1 MKILHLED
9 NPSDSILIERTLQ
22 RHGIDADLLCAR
34 SGDEFRHALAS
45 DAFDVVLVD
54 NGVPGFSGKAALQY
68 AKINNT
74 DIPVI
79 FCSGAARDEDV
90 TTRLR
95 EGASDYV
102 LKDHLWQL
110 VAALR
115 RLQSGSAHDPTV
127 ARLRRHAE
135 AMSHLIGVVQELS
148 LARDLDSIM
157 RSVRLA
163 ARELTGA
170 DGATFVL
177 REGDCCFY
185 AEENAISPL
194 WKGQRFALQDC
205 VSGWTMMHGR
215 SAVIEDIYADPR
227 VPIAAYRPT
236 FVKSLAMVPIR
247 TSNPIG
253 AIGNYWAHQHAC
265 TPEELMLLEAL
276 ANTTAVA
283 MENVRVYG
291 ELESRVLTRTH
302 ELAAANQE
310 LEAFS
315 YAVSHD
321 LRAPLRGISA
331 QLDMLVEAGG
341 AAALPATNQH
351 ADAARGHVRQMSSL
365 IDDLLRLSRIS
376 RLDLRI
382 ERFDLSQLVHETV
395 ARLRL
400 QQPERQVA
408 VEIECGLQIEGDRGL
423 LGVVVENLLS
433 NAWKYSG
440 RASQA
445 HIEFGSRPGA
455 DGRRVF
461 FVRDNGVGFDSH
473 YAGKLFQPFQ
483 RLHREDEFPGS
494 GVGLATV
501 KRIIDRHHGTA
512 WAESTLGQGATFSF
526 TLGGT

>member
-9 NPSDSILIERTLQ
+9 NSSDSILIERTLQ
-22 RHGIDADLLCAR
+22 RHGIAAELQCAR
-34 SGDEFRHALAS
+34 SGDEFRQALAS
-45 DAFDVVLVD
+45 GEFDVVLVD

-68 AKINNT
+68 AKINNA
-74 DIPVI
+74 DVPVI
-79 FCSGAARDEDV
+79 FCSGAAREDDV
-90 TTRLR
+90 AVRLR
-95 EGASDYV
+95 EGATDYV

-115 RLQSGSAHDPTV
+115 RVESGAAQVPAVAH
-127 ARLRRHAE
+127 LRRHNE
-135 AMSHLIGVVQELS
+135 AMARLIAAVQDLS
-148 LARDLDSIM
+148 LARDLESIM
-157 RSVRLA
+157 HIVRIA

-177 REGDCCFY
+177 REGDNCFY
-185 AEENAISPL
+185 AEESAISPL
-194 WKGQRFALQDC
+194 WKGQRFPLQEC
-205 VSGWTMMHGR
+205 ISGWVMLHGR

-227 VPIAAYRPT
+227 VPIDAYRPT

-247 TSNPIG
+247 SSSPIG

-265 TPEELMLLEAL
+265 TPEELTLLEAL

-283 MENVRVYG
+283 MENVRIYG

-331 QLDMLVEAGG
+331 QLDMLAETDGTVP
-341 AAALPATNQH
+341 AASQH
-351 ADAARGHVRQMSSL
+351 LDAARGHVRQMSSL

-376 RLDLRI
+376 RLELRI
-382 ERFDLSQLVHETV
+382 ERFDLSLMVQEAI

-400 QQPERQVA
+400 QEPQRQVA
-408 VEIECGLQIEGDRGL
+408 VEIENGLQVAADRGL

-433 NAWKYSG
+433 NAWKFSAHTPQ
-440 RASQA
+440 AS
-445 HIEFGSRPGA
+445 IEFGSRQGA
-455 DGRRVF
+455 DGQRVF
-461 FVRDNGVGFDSH
+461 FVRDNGVGFDPH

-483 RLHREDEFPGS
+483 RLHRQDEFPGT

-501 KRIIDRHHGTA
+501 KRIIDRHHGA
-512 WAESTLGQGATFSF
+512 LRAESTLGQGATFSF
-526 TLGGT
+526 ALGVA